1 MALQKGWNK
10 NVTLTQSHVEQSVE
24 VVMKD
29 LGSEKSPCPGKQ
41 LVPVKK
47 TSQSRVTKKIYI
59 YFF

>member
-1 MALQKGWNK
+1 MALQKGGNK

-29 LGSEKSPCPGKQ
+29 LVSEKSPCLGTQ

-47 TSQSRVTKKIYI
+47 TSQSRVTNKIYI